1 MKIAIASLGDKS
13 DSQVDARFGRCPFF
27 AIADTESGEI
37 EFLPNTAKEG
47 FRGVGISTAQMI
59 ADKKAEGAAAG
70 NFGPNAV
77 NVLTGAG
84 IKIYSGVSGLTIK
97 ELIEKI
103 KEGEV
108 KETKR
113 ANVSFG
119 PGMGRGMGKGG
130 GGGRRWQ

>member
-1 MKIAIASLGDKS
+1 MKIAIASSGNKS

-27 AIADTESGEI
+27 AIVDTASAEI
-37 EFLPNTAKEG
+37 EFLPNTAREG
-47 FRGVGISTAQMI
+47 FRGVGISTAQMV
-59 ADKKAEGAAAG
+59 ADKKVEAVAAG

-97 ELIEKI
+97 EVIEKI
-103 KEGEV
+103 GKEEI
-108 KETKR
+108 KETKG
-113 ANVSFG
+113 ADVSFG

-130 GGGRRWQ
+130 GGRWQK